1 MDFLNFVVLFILLVY
16 KFTKV
21 QTYDH
26 VTTCAVSSTIGES
39 VPYDFKDLLDIST
52 GAVYMVE
59 DENFPTTIYL
69 HIWRRL
75 SSNSY
80 ELVGFN
86 TVTPTDVGHFEYDVP
101 ISERISVKHGDYIGW
116 FTAGS
121 EVISYNEHSSY
132 PIMNRKFTGQT
143 SFTAGDTL
151 DWTTS
156 RNTITN
162 RQYAIGARTASG
174 DTPTLNIGTNYE
186 MTIDESTVVGTA
198 ILTLSVVD
206 DDVSDIHTINVLSTD
221 NGYFELNSLALE
233 TLQDEIPEAT
243 YIMELEVID
252 ECYHTSTSTVTI
264 TVQNTVITID
274 NLPHTLTI
282 REDLYLEEKIY
293 DLIVTEAT
301 DIWYCDMLDTNDTP
315 FLTRQ
320 EDAGGPS
327 PDYAIYLNPWPQL
340 DYDANN
346 KYLLT
351 VKCYDDHHTASGT
364 ATISIIKNTD
374 PVFTNLDNSVT
385 VDALTQVNSDIV
397 FTVSVTDDENDQI
410 IFTMTTSP
418 AGGPF
423 DILDY
428 SGKVVLTENV
438 LRHHASAT
446 YDLSITANDGY
457 NTIGPRT
464 LTVNINDINDK
475 PVLSNL
481 PANMNLLENAALS
494 TSLFTVSVDD
504 LDISDPR
511 VFTATFGPRRAA
523 KYFSIDSDGVIW
535 TSAVHNIDYDYI
547 ESTSIKTHYSIS
559 RDESNESLSFP
570 LTRYHVYDP
579 DVARDGDV
587 HEYFIDCGTNTS
599 RLSINNNTGQ
609 ISFRDGYDLDIEGTP
624 TDISCIVNVTDIDG
638 LTDTCQ
644 IAVNIRYVNEYT
656 PFFPYSPW
664 APLRQYP
671 VTVYSYD
678 IIGTI
683 IITITATDSDLTEH
697 GTFYYSLVQTFNG
710 SAELFGVLNNGS
722 VYIKSDF
729 SIYDNGATF
738 DVLMLATDTGGLIGT
753 ATIQVTIPAPT
764 TTTTTTETPLRYTED
779 IVNTSLL
786 SFGVVGGIV
795 VILLIGCLLFSYFT
809 LPTCNRPKCNCC
821 KRKPKP
827 PKPKVKTPPLPPPVY
842 TPMEAMPLPRGILLG
857 EPADE
862 RVYITGKDPSTK
874 LKSRNNSRDERIYEQ
889 TYSNSQGGDPN
900 KWMSTVDKEENINQS
915 AQL

>member
-1 MDFLNFVVLFILLVY
+1 M
-16 KFTKV
+16 
-21 QTYDH
+21 
-26 VTTCAVSSTIGES
+26 
-39 VPYDFKDLLDIST
+39 
-52 GAVYMVE
+52 
-59 DENFPTTIYL
+59 
-69 HIWRRL
+69 
-75 SSNSY
+75 
-80 ELVGFN
+80 
-86 TVTPTDVGHFEYDVP
+86 
-101 ISERISVKHGDYIGW
+101 
-116 FTAGS
+116 
-121 EVISYNEHSSY
+121 
-132 PIMNRKFTGQT
+132 
-143 SFTAGDTL
+143 
-151 DWTTS
+151 
-156 RNTITN
+156 
-162 RQYAIGARTASG
+162 
-174 DTPTLNIGTNYE
+174 
-186 MTIDESTVVGTA
+186 
-198 ILTLSVVD
+198 
-206 DDVSDIHTINVLSTD
+206 
-221 NGYFELNSLALE
+221 
-233 TLQDEIPEAT
+233 EIQK
-243 YIMELEVID
+243 
-252 ECYHTSTSTVTI
+252 S
-264 TVQNTVITID
+264 
-274 NLPHTLTI
+274 
-282 REDLYLEEKIY
+282 
-293 DLIVTEAT
+293 
-301 DIWYCDMLDTNDTP
+301 
-315 FLTRQ
+315 
-320 EDAGGPS
+320 
-327 PDYAIYLNPWPQL
+327 
-340 DYDANN
+340 
-346 KYLLT
+346 
-351 VKCYDDHHTASGT
+351 
-364 ATISIIKNTD
+364 
-374 PVFTNLDNSVT
+374 
-385 VDALTQVNSDIV
+385 
-397 FTVSVTDDENDQI
+397 
-410 IFTMTTSP
+410 
-418 AGGPF
+418 
-423 DILDY
+423 
-428 SGKVVLTENV
+428 
-438 LRHHASAT
+438 
-446 YDLSITANDGY
+446 
-457 NTIGPRT
+457 
-464 LTVNINDINDK
+464 DINDK

-481 PANMNLLENAALS
+481 PADMNLLENAALS

-511 VFTATFGPRRAA
+511 VFTATFGPRQGA
-523 KYFSIDSDGVIW
+523 KYFSIDSNGVIW

-547 ESTSIKTHYSIS
+547 ESTSIRVWVMVTDEKEHDEQLLTIQIKNQNEAPSFSQTHYSIS

-764 TTTTTTETPLRYTED
+764 TTTTTTETPLR
-779 IVNTSLL
+779 
-786 SFGVVGGIV
+786 
-795 VILLIGCLLFSYFT
+795 
-809 LPTCNRPKCNCC
+809 

-862 RVYITGKDPSTK
+862 RVYITGKDPPTN
-874 LKSRNNSRDERIYEQ
+874 LKGRNNSRDERIYEQ
-889 TYSNSQGGDPN
+889 TYSNSQAGDPN
-900 KWMSTVDKEENINQS
+900 KWMLTVDKELVLEYMSTRERKKN
-915 AQL
+915 